1 MKTFHIVTFFM
12 TIKHNLYLNA
22 TILTVTILEKYYTV
36 IQYIFIIWG
45 DCHENVKS
53 TKNLNGH
60 KKYVYISFNFE
71 MKNNPD
77 MLLSG
82 FVRST

>member
-22 TILTVTILEKYYTV
+22 TILTVTILEKYYIV
-36 IQYIFIIWG
+36 IQYIFIIWA

-53 TKNLNGH
+53 TKILMVIKNM
-60 KKYVYISFNFE
+60 YIFI
-71 MKNNPD
+71 
-77 MLLSG
+77 LIL
-82 FVRST
+82 R